1 MKRRTSKRSKDSAVR
16 VSAVKE
22 RGGKGDLLFL
32 FAVVLLAGFGV
43 VAVYSASSYNAEV
56 QYGDSLYFFKKQL
69 LGFVLGL
76 FGMIGIAFV
85 PYGKFRKA
93 GIPAMVL
100 ALILLGL
107 VFVPGVGKSNYGA
120 TRWIGI
126 GSFTIQPSELAKYA
140 FVLFTAGYFAK
151 NPARMRS
158 FKGTLPVLG
167 AGVAICIL
175 IMLEPNMSVTMCVAA
190 LMVGML
196 FLGGASYK
204 ALSVICVPA
213 LFLVPVLIA
222 AEPYRLQRLSAFM
235 NPWASPK
242 EEGYQLIQSL
252 YALGNGNFFGVG
264 LFNSRQKFRFLPF
277 AESDFILSV
286 IAEETGFFGVLL
298 LFALIGFIVWRGLK
312 IANSCDNFFGYL
324 LVSGIILAFAVQSSL
339 NALVVSGCIPPTGLP
354 LPLVSAGNTSLI
366 VTMCGMGIV
375 YGVSRH
381 NGARSFIRYSN
392 RRIANSSVK

>member
-1 MKRRTSKRSKDSAVR
+1 MMRRGQRVKIRTSKLKAAPALKKTAERT
-16 VSAVKE
+16 
-22 RGGKGDLLFL
+22 RGGKGDLFFL
-32 FAVVLLAGFGV
+32 FAVVFLAAFGV

-56 QYGDSLYFFKKQL
+56 QYGDAFYFFKKQL

-76 FGMIGIAFV
+76 AGMIGIAFV
-85 PYGKFRKA
+85 PYQKFKKA
-93 GIPAMVL
+93 GIPALVV
-100 ALILLGL
+100 ALILLAL
-107 VFVPGVGKSNYGA
+107 VFIPGVGKSNYGA
-120 TRWIGI
+120 TRWIGF

-151 NPARMRS
+151 NPARMRT

-167 AGVAICIL
+167 AGIAICVL

-190 LMVGML
+190 LMIGML
-196 FLGGASYK
+196 FLGGTSYK
-204 ALSVICVPA
+204 TLASICVPA
-213 LFLVPVLIA
+213 LLLVPVLIA

-277 AESDFILSV
+277 SESDFILSV
-286 IAEETGFFGVLL
+286 IAEETGFFGVLI
-298 LFALIGFIVWRGLK
+298 LFAVIGFVVWRGFR

-324 LVSGIILAFAVQSSL
+324 LVSGIVLAFAVQSAL

-354 LPLVSAGNTSLI
+354 LPLISAGNTSLI

-381 NGARSFIRYSN
+381 NQSRKFIRYS
-392 RRIANSSVK
+392 K